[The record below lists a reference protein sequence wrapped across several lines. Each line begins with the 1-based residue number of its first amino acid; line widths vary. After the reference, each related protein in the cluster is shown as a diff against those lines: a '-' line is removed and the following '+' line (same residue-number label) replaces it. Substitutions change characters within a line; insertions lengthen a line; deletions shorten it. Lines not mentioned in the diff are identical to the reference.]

1 MMIHPLEEGSPLTGG
16 SFGRRHVNSSAS
28 ATAVCYWSRHGDR
41 GGEATRGHRA
51 EDRCLAGRN
60 GMDLNSQ
67 SSWVGGSR
75 WSERWR
81 EHLDVTYWLD
91 GKTISLLNT
100 RSAFWQN
107 FKSLLFRFVIDRTNC
122 GRNWR
127 KTEEELKEVYCTRS
141 LPLRSDG
148 SSWAVYNSCTLTH
161 VKSHVGFC

>member
-1 MMIHPLEEGSPLTGG
+1 MMIRPLEEGSPLTGG
-16 SFGRRHVNSSAS
+16 SFGRRHVNCSAS
-28 ATAVCYWSRHGDR
+28 ATAVCYWSRHRDR
-41 GGEATRGHRA
+41 GKATRGHRA
-51 EDRCLAGRN
+51 EDCCLAGRN

-75 WSERWR
+75 WSEHWQ
-81 EHLDVTYWLD
+81 EHLAITYWLD
-91 GKTISLLNT
+91 GKNISLLSN

-107 FKSLLFRFVIDRTNC
+107 FKSLLFRFVIDRTNR

-141 LPLRSDG
+141 LPLRCDG
-148 SSWAVYNSCTLTH
+148 SSWAVYNSWTLTH